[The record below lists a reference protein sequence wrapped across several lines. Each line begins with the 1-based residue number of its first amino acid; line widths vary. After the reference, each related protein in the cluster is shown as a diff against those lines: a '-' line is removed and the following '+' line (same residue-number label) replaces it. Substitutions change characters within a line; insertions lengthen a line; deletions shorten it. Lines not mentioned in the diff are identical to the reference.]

1 MEKII
6 ILSYFYPPCSLTAS
20 NRTNNWAKN
29 LSRFGYYPIV
39 LTRNWSHPIHEQYD
53 LSKSTGKRNEII
65 KNKKVEVHYLPFIGT
80 LKDKVY
86 YKYKNSKFVFIRKSL
101 SYLEI
106 IFQNYFLFSINKRLF
121 EKASK
126 IIEKNNEIKKVLISA
141 SPFNLFFIGFKLKK
155 KHPHINWFADYR
167 DDWST
172 SEIIIR
178 NSVFKKLIGKI
189 EEKNEKKWL
198 SNATLFFTVSDYYQ
212 KKIES
217 FTGKKGNVILNGFD
231 NEINRIKPSE
241 TLSHNKFVIAYIGT
255 LYNSQPIEIILDSIK
270 RLIDEFKERIQI
282 IIKFP
287 GLSFDLNQKKRIE
300 FSLSGYEDNYEISK
314 RIPRDEIYNI
324 ITSSNL
330 MLMVSHLNQKGIPS
344 SKLYEYIGFKKEI
357 LLYPNDND
365 IIEETLN
372 DTRLG
377 IIANTEGEIYSKLK
391 IKIEFFMDNKS
402 DQKIKFKNIEKYS
415 RLVQTK
421 KLASIL
427 DQF

>member
-20 NRTNNWAKN
+20 NRTNYWAKN
-29 LSRFGYYPIV
+29 LSKFGYYPMVI
-39 LTRNWSHPIHEQYD
+39 TRNWSHPIHEQSD
-53 LSKSTGKRNEII
+53 LSKSTGKQNEII
-65 KNKKVEVHYLPFIGT
+65 KNKKFEVHYLPFIGT

-86 YKYKNSKFVFIRKSL
+86 FKYKNSRFVLIRKSL

-106 IFQNYFLFSINKRLF
+106 IFQNYFLFSINKSLF

-126 IIEKNNEIKKVLISA
+126 IIEGNNGIKKVLISA
-141 SPFNLFFIGFKLKK
+141 SPFNLFFIGYKLKK
-155 KHPHINWFADYR
+155 KYPHINWFADYR

-178 NSVFKKLIGKI
+178 NNVFKKLIGKI
-189 EEKNEKKWL
+189 EERTEKKWL
-198 SNATLFFTVSDYYQ
+198 SNASLFLTVSEYYNC
-212 KKIES
+212 KIES
-217 FTGKKGNVILNGFD
+217 FIGIKGSVILNGYD
-231 NEINRIKPSE
+231 DEISKIKSSE
-241 TLSHNKFVIAYIGT
+241 TLSHEKFVITYIGT

-270 RLIDEFKERIQI
+270 RLINDFKERIQI

-287 GLSFDLNQKKRIE
+287 GLSYDLNQKKRIE
-300 FSLSGYEDNYEISK
+300 LALSGYENNYEISK
-314 RIPRDEIYNI
+314 RIPKDEIYNI
-324 ITSSNL
+324 INHSNL
-330 MLMVSHLNQKGIPS
+330 MLMVSHVNQKGIPS

-357 LLYPNDND
+357 LLFPNDND

-372 DTRLG
+372 DTHLG
-377 IIANTEGEIYSKLK
+377 LIANTEREIYSKLK
-391 IKIEFFMDNKS
+391 IKIEFFMDNKGG
-402 DQKIKFKNIEKYS
+402 QKLKFKNIEKYS